1 MVVVGGG
8 ERGAPVVYD
17 KSPLCPDDPP
27 PPQKKKK
34 KERKGKQ
41 KKERDRG
48 KIKNKKRLSVLLFPN
63 EKIDLFLFALLQMPS
78 LQNLKGFFSD
88 PPLNLMF
95 FLSPF

>member
-1 MVVVGGG
+1 MVVVGEG

-17 KSPLCPDDPP
+17 KSPCVQMTPP
-27 PPQKKKK
+27 APKKRKAKESKRK
-34 KERKGKQ
+34 KERA
-41 KKERDRG
+41 R
-48 KIKNKKRLSVLLFPN
+48 KNKKLKKWLSVSLFPN
-63 EKIDLFLFALLQMPS
+63 EKFDLFLFALLQMQS